1 MRQREITT
9 NGVRLRI
16 TEAGQGPLVVL
27 LHGFPESAH
36 SWRHQLRALA
46 DAGYHAVAPDQRG
59 YATSEAPPAIEAY
72 DQVELAADAAGLI
85 DALGS
90 TRAVVV
96 GHDWGA
102 PVAYNTALLHP
113 DKVRAVVGM
122 SVPFGGR
129 PSRPPLPRLREIF
142 KDVFFYMIYFQTPGV
157 AEAELQ
163 ADVRRSLRTF
173 YYSAS
178 GDAPRGG
185 AFTPHPPTA
194 KLLDT
199 MADCGDALPGWLS
212 PADLDAYTSEFT
224 RSGFRGPLNWYRNF
238 DRTWERTADLAGKRI
253 EQPAL
258 FLVGDRDPVLAFTR
272 GQLDRMRDSM
282 PQLRESIVLE
292 GCGHWIQQE
301 RPAEVNAALVGFLRG
316 LPGPA

>member
-1 MRQREITT
+1 MRQREIAT

-16 TEAGQGPLVVL
+16 TEAGEGPLVLL
-27 LHGFPESAH
+27 LHGFPESAY

-46 DAGYHAVAPDQRG
+46 EAGYHAVAPDQRG
-59 YATSEAPPAIEAY
+59 YATSDAPQAIEAY
-72 DQVELAADAAGLI
+72 DQVELAADVAGLI
-85 DALGS
+85 DAMGAE
-90 TRAVVV
+90 RAVVV

-102 PVAYNTALLHP
+102 PVAYHTALLHP

-122 SVPFGGR
+122 SVPWGGR
-129 PSRPPLPRLREIF
+129 PSRPPLPRLHELF

-157 AEAELQ
+157 AEAELET
-163 ADVRRSLRTF
+163 DTRRSLRTF
-173 YYSAS
+173 FYSAS

-185 AFTPHPPTA
+185 GFTPHPPTA
-194 KLLDT
+194 RLLDT
-199 MADCGDALPGWLS
+199 MSDCGDALPRWLS
-212 PADLDAYTSEFT
+212 PTDLDVYTADFT

-238 DRTWERTADLAGKRI
+238 DRTWERTAALASRI

-272 GQLDRMRDSM
+272 GQLDRMRASV
-282 PQLRESIVLE
+282 PHLANSIVLQ

-301 RPAEVNAALVGFLRG
+301 RPDEVNAALIGFLRG
-316 LPGPA
+316 LPGPG